1 MGIVAKAKGV
11 NAEGPLQVSA
21 LLGGFS
27 SRLHTRMIPTG
38 LDVNRCPALDAGI
51 GFSGI
56 ACTEA
61 CQQLCKQS
69 CLVTL
74 LGNFTVY
81 WANLLFDF
89 AFYSLL
95 SPTKIAL
102 LLK

>member
-11 NAEGPLQVSA
+11 NAEGPCQVSA

-61 CQQLCKQS
+61 CQQLCKAK
-69 CLVTL
+69 L
-74 LGNFTVY
+74 LGNFTG
-81 WANLLFDF
+81 
-89 AFYSLL
+89 
-95 SPTKIAL
+95 
-102 LLK
+102 